1 MIDTVMERN
10 LMKVVFEAKTISCT
24 NSNSIAK
31 MKPQFVKITLGRLF
45 NQKHPEF
52 RKVMIVN
59 AK

>member
-1 MIDTVMERN
+1 MERN